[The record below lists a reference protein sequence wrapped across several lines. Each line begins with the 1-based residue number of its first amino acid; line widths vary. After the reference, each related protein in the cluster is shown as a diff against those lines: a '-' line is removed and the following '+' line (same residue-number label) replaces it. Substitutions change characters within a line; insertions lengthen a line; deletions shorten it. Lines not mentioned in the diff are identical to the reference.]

1 MALADF
7 FGINIPVVMD
17 CQAAIIGALGRE
29 TGRHTAVQMVSLP
42 HIHSRQLTLRAQ
54 IIVKYLGSD
63 EF

>member
-17 CQAAIIGALGRE
+17 CQAAIIGALSEE

-42 HIHSRQLTLRAQ
+42 HIHSRQLTLRA
-54 IIVKYLGSD
+54 
-63 EF
+63 